1 LIGNLHD
8 YYQLKHKKQKWLAKK
23 RKLLK
28 EKVIDELKIREVD
41 DYLVNVEDML
51 QKETEKMVT
60 LTKDDNLLCEKA
72 ILVLETEPTK
82 QKVLKEF
89 EEYLGRPD
97 KISQLATILGT
108 TVK

>member
-1 LIGNLHD
+1 
-8 YYQLKHKKQKWLAKK
+8 
-23 RKLLK
+23 
-28 EKVIDELKIREVD
+28 
-41 DYLVNVEDML
+41 
-51 QKETEKMVT
+51 MVT

-97 KISQLATILGT
+97 KIS
-108 TVK
+108 